1 MNERPIEL
9 RLRAAWVPGGEFRL
23 QLGVAKNKADV
34 KRLEAQRDGLTRLAR
49 RGEWDVLRAI
59 KAGSATVEQ
68 ILAAV
73 DRFGVEDFRAQ
84 LPKEQVVGTAPTL
97 AEHVDLWL
105 ADCEVS
111 PDIRAGS
118 LLRYRTNI
126 RRLLEFEV
134 NGVPLAERAWFD
146 VPRHTIREARGSLDL
161 APNTIRAAL
170 GCWSSFFQWAL
181 EREESEAE
189 HEKREPRI
197 QSNPVRR
204 AKVWSRI
211 EKTRHRFLSRAEFE
225 ALFAAAPGPMKAH
238 YATLTLAGLRIDEL
252 LTLPPSHVRLP
263 KTIHVGEFGDWKP
276 KAERST
282 RDIPIHAELLPI
294 LEAYAEEYGGHELA
308 FFVNPRTGRPWDH
321 TSFKRR
327 MQIDVV
333 AAGMKYGGWSGKG
346 ATLERK
352 STGVTPHILR
362 HTFGSWLAQQDV
374 QLMKIA
380 ALMGDT
386 EETVRTHYVHL
397 LPSDLDAAVSR
408 LNVRLDQG
416 TA

>member
-1 MNERPIEL
+1 MNEKPIEL

-23 QLGVAKNKADV
+23 QLGVAKTKADV
-34 KRLEAQRDGLTRLAR
+34 KRLEAQREALQRLAK

-73 DRFGVEDFRAQ
+73 DRFGVDDFRSQ

-97 AEHVDLWL
+97 AQHVELWL

-111 PDIRAGS
+111 PEIRAGS
-118 LLRYRTNI
+118 LKRYTTNI
-126 RRLLEFEV
+126 RRLIDFEV
-134 NGVPLAERAWFD
+134 NGVPLGERPWFD

-161 APNTIRAAL
+161 APNTVRAVL

-189 HEKREPRI
+189 HESREPRI

-204 AKVWSRI
+204 AKVWSSI

-225 ALFAAAPGPMKAH
+225 ELFRSAPGPMKAQ

-252 LTLPPSHVRLP
+252 MTLPPSHVRLP
-263 KTIHVGEFGDWKP
+263 HTIHVGEFGSWKP
-276 KAERST
+276 KAKRST
-282 RDIPIHAELLPI
+282 RDIPIHAELLQP
-294 LEAYAEEYGGHELA
+294 LEEYREEYGGHELA
-308 FFVNPRTGRPWDH
+308 FFVNPNTGRPWTH
-321 TSFKRR
+321 TSFTNR
-327 MQIDVV
+327 MRIDVK
-333 AAGMKYGGWSGKG
+333 AAGMKYGGWSGSG
-346 ATLERK
+346 STLERK

-397 LPSDLDAAVSR
+397 LPSDLDEAVSR
-408 LNVRLDQG
+408 VSVRLG
-416 TA
+416 TTE